1 MQKPK
6 TSVWIFAYDARSGRP
21 NCSTDLV
28 VTAVHYK
35 ISDIEGFL
43 CGCVLQQ
50 CSLEC
55 TKALWAS
62 STPRFPASS
71 RSATQPGHPGF
82 LPNTHWDGLYP
93 LTRPML
99 FLVLRVSCKQILKSL
114 SSVASESATTR
125 LSIAFITPWALSTFP
140 MAVGVSEDNFKAV
153 RGQKPLYH
161 ASVMYPPVTGDLFW
175 PTGPANPTVNHG
187 VGTAL
192 GCWHSTSNLDNFSQ
206 VETSGDIHKAEYGIL
221 VASVVSGFS
230 NIHPYA
236 SIELKLELG
245 TYRMLSGAWLG
256 IFTNRASDQACAFN
270 QLSRCLACLQDCSQS
285 LRRRMSKLTVQA
297 PDGNA
302 RALWE
307 PSPQ

>member
-1 MQKPK
+1 MLRRQPFRYLCCGGPEMITSGKPGILFSSEYARVSASSADLTLFSATK
-6 TSVWIFAYDARSGRP
+6 TGTPSCKSQRP
-21 NCSTDLV
+21 RCGSLPMMREAVDQIVSTDLV

-43 CGCVLQQ
+43 CGCVSQQ

-71 RSATQPGHPGF
+71 RSATLPGHPGF

-206 VETSGDIHKAEYGIL
+206 VETSGDIHKAEYGIR
-221 VASVVSGFS
+221 VC
-230 NIHPYA
+230 
-236 SIELKLELG
+236 
-245 TYRMLSGAWLG
+245 
-256 IFTNRASDQACAFN
+256 Q
-270 QLSRCLACLQDCSQS
+270 RCLWLQQHPS
-285 LRRRMSKLTVQA
+285 LRKH
-297 PDGNA
+297 
-302 RALWE
+302 
-307 PSPQ
+307 